1 MMRRFIA
8 RQEILITFGMLF
20 NPTEKGGVFDKPDMY
35 PFHIASLKAE
45 LQNS

>member
-8 RQEILITFGMLF
+8 RQEILKTFGMLF
-20 NPTEKGGVFDKPDMY
+20 NSTKKGGVFDKPDIY
-35 PFHIASLKAE
+35 PLHIASLKAE